1 MKRKRGPTKCKDIWA
16 LSRGEK
22 FHIRV
27 NTQGQPVGK
36 NVKKLTTFLGTLARN
51 GAYAPLRYEDWRKMP
66 NYYKTEMWDLVQ
78 EKFDIDPF
86 VEPWISSSLSS
97 KWRNFK
103 SSVKRDWFQCKER
116 DERVSDDDWA
126 WLLRYWSTD
135 KALKKEVVGKENRG
149 RVLSAH
155 TLGSKSYAC
164 KRDEMAESRPDK
176 SEPTRA
182 EVYVAAHVRPNGTPL
197 NDKVAKVIERINE
210 KKTQI
215 EPSHHD
221 SPGPHDILSQA
232 LGEDKY
238 HHSRTF
244 GLGSGWGVKNSR
256 VSILKKAL
264 EAKRNAE
271 ENAEKMK
278 GELQEVRAGQGKIM
292 TLLHK
297 LHPNVSIDELL
308 DSTTQ
313 VRLFFL
319 I

>member
-1 MKRKRGPTKCKDIWA
+1 
-16 LSRGEK
+16 
-22 FHIRV
+22 
-27 NTQGQPVGK
+27 
-36 NVKKLTTFLGTLARN
+36 
-51 GAYAPLRYEDWRKMP
+51 MP

-86 VEPWISSSLSS
+86 LEPWILSSLSS

-135 KALKKEVVGKENRG
+135 KALKEEVVGKENRD

-155 TLGSKSYAC
+155 ALGSKSYAC

-182 EVYVAAHVRPNGTPL
+182 EVYVTAHVSPNGTPL

-221 SPGPHDILSQA
+221 SPGPRDILSQA

-244 GLGSGWGVKNSR
+244 GLGSGWGMKNSR

-271 ENAEKMK
+271 ENVEKMK
-278 GELQEVRAGQGKIM
+278 GESYEVKAGEGKIM

-297 LHPNVSIDELL
+297 LHPNVSIGELL

-313 VRLFFL
+313 VTPNQILQTYLPLYNDLSSEVNSFVIKNTSQRV
-319 I
+319 